1 MRDRGEIKWAP
12 FNSVISAKYIV
23 SEIEKKKKRIN
34 KPTLSE
40 EQVNYIE
47 KTILESMTD
56 GVTVD
61 LTFYKEGFL
70 YHDKATI
77 LKVDSVHKKIY
88 LNNKHVLY
96 FWDIINIK
104 TIAY

>member
-12 FNSVISAKYIV
+12 FNSVINGKYIV

-34 KPTLSE
+34 KPTLSD
-40 EQVNYIE
+40 EQVSYIE
-47 KTILESMTD
+47 KAILEAMTD
-56 GVTVD
+56 GIMVD

-77 LKVDSVHKKIY
+77 LKVDSALKKIY